1 MKGGILVAE
10 NKAKGDSKN
19 IAAKKES
26 NKKALSG
33 IKKSVLDLKSEI
45 KKIVWPTKKTIINN
59 TLIVIGVMVLCS
71 LIVGGLDAVLMA
83 LVNLVLRSA

>member
-1 MKGGILVAE
+1 MVAE

-26 NKKALSG
+26 NKKVLSG
-33 IKKSVLDLKSEI
+33 IKKSVL
-45 KKIVWPTKKTIINN
+45 KKTIINN
-59 TLIVIGVMVLCS
+59 TLIVIGVMVVCAIL
-71 LIVGGLDAVLMA
+71 VGGLDTILMS